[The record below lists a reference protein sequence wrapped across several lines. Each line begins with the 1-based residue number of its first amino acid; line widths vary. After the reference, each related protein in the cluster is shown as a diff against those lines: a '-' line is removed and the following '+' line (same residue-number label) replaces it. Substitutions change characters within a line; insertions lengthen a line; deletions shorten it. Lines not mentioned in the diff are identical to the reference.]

1 VPASRTRGRA
11 ERIAILDRNLRPFAA
26 TVGAASIFPVGRIGA
41 YPRLLTQPQAS
52 RFGQTR
58 EAVGPRL
65 RWGIPPATVTRV
77 IRRALRH
84 RDRPARRVRGDHPA
98 GLTSTLRPV
107 SSFRPRSGS
116 VSWRGSYPALA
127 RPSRPKTGSDTVRG
141 QGRSNSRRTVRS
153 PLSSRRCRTTRCS
166 STTTHGGR
174 WSNVGDAFR
183 HPGVV
188 WAVRIRELEAT

>member
-107 SSFRPRSGS
+107 SSFSPSQRISLLEWVLPGTSTSLTTEDRQRYRPR
-116 VSWRGSYPALA
+116 PAKVELSPHGPFA
-127 RPSRPKTGSDTVRG
+127 VIVPPMPRYEVLFHH
-141 QGRSNSRRTVRS
+141 NSRRTVVKRRRRLPS
-153 PLSSRRCRTTRCS
+153 PWRGLGREDSR
-166 STTTHGGR
+166 
-174 WSNVGDAFR
+174 A
-183 HPGVV
+183 
-188 WAVRIRELEAT
+188 